1 MTENIR
7 EKYLKVVDMKGCGW
21 IPCRVGLF
29 PSTWYK
35 YKEKLEA
42 LVLNHKK
49 LFPNFMK
56 GSIKYNDPSSL
67 FGIRRAGN
75 SFLDDWGCLWRFN
88 IDGLQGQV
96 VKHPLEDWSNFKNYS
111 PPDPDKGIVPE
122 GEPAIPWE
130 TIETHVENARR
141 RGDVVVVGFPH
152 GFFFMRLH
160 YLRGFTNLM
169 KDFVLEPPELE
180 KLIEVVTNYN
190 LELIDRVIKLK
201 PDVVSFG
208 DDLGLQDRM
217 PISEKKFRKFIFP
230 SYRRIFQRVRS
241 SGARVYLHSDGHI
254 MEVVDD
260 LIEAGV
266 SVINLQDRV
275 NGVENIEKK
284 IKGRVCIDLDVD
296 RQYVVPFG
304 TPEMI
309 REHIKNV
316 VVSLGSKEGG
326 LMLYSEIHA
335 DVPLENIN
343 AVCDAM
349 EEYMNYFNNC

>member
-1 MTENIR
+1 M
-7 EKYLKVVDMKGCGW
+7 LKVIDMNGCGF
-21 IPCRVGLF
+21 V
-29 PSTWYK
+29 PSNVVVLQATWHK
-35 YKEKLEA
+35 YREKLEDI
-42 LVLNHKK
+42 LVKYKK
-49 LFPNFMK
+49 IFPNFRK
-56 GSIKYNDPSSL
+56 GTINFDD
-67 FGIRRAGN
+67 FGIQREGTTTI
-75 SFLDDWGCLWRFN
+75 DDWGCVWKFN
-88 IDGLQGQV
+88 VSGLDGQV
-96 VKHPLEDWSNFKNYS
+96 IKHPLEDWNNLKNLKI
-111 PPDPDKGIVPE
+111 PDPEKGIAGAY
-122 GEPAIPWE
+122 GEPTSWE
-130 TIETHVENARR
+130 KIEASVKLAKERNELS
-141 RGDVVVVGFPH
+141 VVGFPH

-169 KDFVLEPPELE
+169 KDFVLEPPELYELIE
-180 KLIEVVTNYN
+180 KLTNYN

-284 IKGRVCIDLDVD
+284 IKGRVCVDLDVD
-296 RQYVVPFG
+296 RQRLLPFG
-304 TPEMI
+304 TREEIEQKI
-309 REHIKNV
+309 REYIV
-316 VVSLGSKEGG
+316 RLGSKRGG
-326 LMLYSEIHA
+326 LMLTAGIYPDA
-335 DVPLENIN
+335 PLENVDALCN
-343 AVCDAM
+343 AI
-349 EEYMNYFNNC
+349 EKYMNYYGSLEECE

>member
-21 IPCRVGLF
+21 IPCRVGF
-29 PSTWYK
+29 FHSTWYK

-67 FGIRRAGN
+67 FGIWRAGN

-96 VKHPLEDWSNFKNYS
+96 VKHPLEDWSNFKNFS
-111 PPDPDKGIVPE
+111 PPDPDKGIAPE
-122 GEPAIPWE
+122 ARPTIPWE
-130 TIETHVENARR
+130 TIEAEVENARR
-141 RGDVVVVGFPH
+141 RGDVVWVGISH

-160 YLRGFTNLM
+160 YLRGFANLM

-201 PDVVSFG
+201 PDIVSFG

-217 PISEKKFRKFIFP
+217 PISEKTFRKFIFS
-230 SYRRIFQRVRS
+230 SYRKMFQKVRS

-275 NGVENIEKK
+275 NGVENIKKK
-284 IKGRVCIDLDVD
+284 IKGRVCIDLDID
-296 RQYVVPFG
+296 RQYIVPFG

-335 DVPLENIN
+335 DVPLENID
-343 AVCDAM
+343 AVCNAM

>member
-75 SFLDDWGCLWRFN
+75 YFLDDWGCLWRFN

-122 GEPAIPWE
+122 GEPTIPWE

-141 RGDVVVVGFPH
+141 RGDVVVVSFPH

-169 KDFVLEPPELE
+169 KDFVLEPPELYELIE
-180 KLIEVVTNYN
+180 KLTNYN

-201 PDVVSFG
+201 PDIVSFG